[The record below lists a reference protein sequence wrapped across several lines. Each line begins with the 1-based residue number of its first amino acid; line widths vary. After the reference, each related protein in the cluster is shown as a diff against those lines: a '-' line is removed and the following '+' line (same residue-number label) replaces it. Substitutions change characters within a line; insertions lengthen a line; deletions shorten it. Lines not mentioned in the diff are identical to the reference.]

1 MIVAIH
7 QPDLLPYSGFW
18 YKMINSDVFV
28 LAIHDQFQKHGYQ
41 RRVKMRDSWVSH
53 QLDGKPSLVPID
65 TVNVLPGWQT
75 RLSDSIRGRY
85 LGAKHWR
92 DRGPDLLDRIQAVE
106 GTSLVDVNV
115 GLIEVVRDL
124 LDIRTPLVTTV
135 PPTQVHVPR
144 LVEEVQLVGG
154 DVYLSGSG
162 GRAYMGPEGEQL
174 FMVSR
179 VWLVD
184 GPRWLLRGT
193 LVGQAALVDGEDSP
207 ADLFAE
213 FFRNVVVH
221 RDDSPR
227 VPGELL
233 TLALPDVEPSAPQG

>member
-65 TVNVLPGWQT
+65 SVDVLPGWQG

-85 LGAKHWR
+85 VGAKHWR
-92 DRGPDLLDRIQAVE
+92 DRGGDLIDRIQAVE

-115 GLIEVVRDL
+115 GLIDVVRDL
-124 LDIRTPLVTTV
+124 LQITTPLVTTP

-144 LVEEVQLVGG
+144 LVEEVQLAGG

-174 FMVSR
+174 FANAGIELRWSDHVHLSGDSI
-179 VWLVD
+179 VTIWL
-184 GPRWLLRGT
+184 
-193 LVGQAALVDGEDSP
+193 EY
-207 ADLFAE
+207 
-213 FFRNVVVH
+213 
-221 RDDSPR
+221 DDPMTAIMNTT
-227 VPGELL
+227 PTGGDH
-233 TLALPDVEPSAPQG
+233 A